1 MVDVGV
7 TVVAVNG
14 VDVSKTI
21 LLNELRMLFLR
32 KCCPGL

>member
-1 MVDVGV
+1 MVSTADVKTGVVMVDVGV

-21 LLNELRMLFLR
+21 LVE
-32 KCCPGL
+32 